1 VSEGFESARREIQ
14 QLLDALRHDLTEGS
28 VRLFREHFTDDAVVL
43 AFDDPRIFVGK
54 ESSMEYLRG
63 LVQQAKFRTL
73 AGEIETI
80 KFHGDV
86 AIVLESGTSLYEG
99 RGQMYRDTG
108 RTTYVLLREDNRW
121 RLTHFHLESMATNPV
136 VEPES

>member
-1 VSEGFESARREIQ
+1 MSEGFESARREIQ

-43 AFDDPRIFVGK
+43 AFDDSRIFVDK

-80 KFHGDV
+80 KLHGDV
-86 AIVLESGTSLYEG
+86 ASVLESGTSLYEV
-99 RGQMYRDTG
+99 RGQMYRDKG

-121 RLTHFHLESMATNPV
+121 RLTHFHLESMAMNPV
-136 VEPES
+136 AKPES